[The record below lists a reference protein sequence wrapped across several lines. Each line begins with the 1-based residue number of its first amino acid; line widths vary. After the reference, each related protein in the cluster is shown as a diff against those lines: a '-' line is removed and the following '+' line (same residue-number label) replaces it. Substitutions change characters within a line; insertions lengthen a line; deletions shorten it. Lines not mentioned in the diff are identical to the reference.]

1 MSSRLPLPPFL
12 SSSLYLS
19 PALFPSSKARF
30 EFLDRFLSRPT
41 LSPDRL
47 LLLGR
52 FSFRPVFQEREAKC
66 NKWLKEHGVTPRVDW
81 GTLPVEDQK
90 LWTQYRCDEVVLEST
105 AASGDSEPPAADEK
119 QSRLLASEGNGDG
132 EGAGPAAAA
141 GGGQD
146 RSGSGTAPRG
156 GSEVTGGRYAA
167 EDARDGKLEG
177 ELSGSG
183 NADEEEVGAA
193 ARAGARA
200 VR

>member
-1 MSSRLPLPPFL
+1 M
-12 SSSLYLS
+12 
-19 PALFPSSKARF
+19 
-30 EFLDRFLSRPT
+30 
-41 LSPDRL
+41 
-47 LLLGR
+47 
-52 FSFRPVFQEREAKC
+52 
-66 NKWLKEHGVTPRVDW
+66 TPRVDW

-156 GSEVTGGRYAA
+156 GGEVTGGRYAA